1 MRNMSKRLERLETAS
16 GTVTLPYMLHA
27 SEDEQKRIIKNL
39 SDADIDRFIDELKAG
54 VECDE
59 QTETPD

>member
-39 SDADIDRFIDELKAG
+39 SDAEIDRFIDELKAN
-54 VECDE
+54 VPKPQPSERH
-59 QTETPD
+59 